1 MNTLGVWF
9 ENLPTAGAGMI
20 IVGGFLLLTIV
31 VGYLVDRFAPREVR
45 IEHNDLGG
53 FILAVIGVV
62 YAVLLAFVTIGVW
75 ERFEQA
81 ESRSFEEAANL
92 AVVYRDADIFPQ
104 SRELREAVRSYTE
117 SVIVDEWPLMR
128 HGGQS
133 PKADAHLERVD
144 KIVRTLPVDGP
155 RRQDVHEQMLA
166 AVNTAQTDR
175 DTRLSEDAT
184 GIDPLMW
191 VVLVVGAVLTVG
203 FTFLFGFRHS
213 MMQQLMT
220 GSLGLL
226 ISLVLFLTVAM
237 NYPYRGTISVQ
248 PEAFHSAM
256 RTYDAI
262 GP

>member
-1 MNTLGVWF
+1 VESWI
-9 ENLPTAGAGMI
+9 ENLPTAGAGFV

-53 FILAVIGVV
+53 FILAVIGVI

-75 ERFEQA
+75 ERYEQA
-81 ESRSFEEAANL
+81 ESRSFDEATNL
-92 AVVYRDADIFPQ
+92 AVVYRDAEVFPQ
-104 SRELREAVRSYTE
+104 SRELRAIIRAYTEAV
-117 SVIVDEWPLMR
+117 IDDEWARMR

-133 PKADAHLERVD
+133 KEADAFLERAD

-155 RRQDVHEQMLA
+155 RQQDVHEQMLQA
-166 AVNTAQTDR
+166 INEAQSDR

-184 GIDPLMW
+184 GIDPLLW
-191 VVLVVGAVLTVG
+191 VVLIAGAVITVG

-213 MMQQLMT
+213 LMQQLMT

-226 ISLVLFLTVAM
+226 IALVLYLTVAM
-237 NYPYRGTISVQ
+237 NYPYRGGISVP
-248 PEAFHSAM
+248 PEAFHAAIT
-256 RTYDAI
+256 TYDSI